1 MEFTFQSEY
10 DTKALTALA
19 RTMRKTLRKKHSRIS
34 HIFAVVIIVLALL
47 VVVPFGDKIFV
58 WNTITFL
65 DLVVAVALTATLLFE
80 DRLNGYIARKR
91 LMPGTENN
99 TAVFGENSFTTVC
112 EVGTTEWNYE
122 NVLLVAETSNYFVF
136 LYSKN
141 HGQIYTKASMTGGT
155 LDEFRT
161 FIEEKVGKKI
171 QKF

>member
-1 MEFTFQSEY
+1 
-10 DTKALTALA
+10 
-19 RTMRKTLRKKHSRIS
+19 
-34 HIFAVVIIVLALL
+34 
-47 VVVPFGDKIFV
+47 
-58 WNTITFL
+58 
-65 DLVVAVALTATLLFE
+65 
-80 DRLNGYIARKR
+80 
-91 LMPGTENN
+91 MPGTENN

-122 NVLLVAETSNYFVF
+122 KVLLVAETSNYFVF